1 MTAISNQP
9 KTNFT
14 LSARLILALAL
25 FLPLVSLFQHAYR
38 YTLPTDGW
46 YFGVTEE
53 STFENPT
60 VSAIT
65 NLIGAPSGLEPGD
78 YLLAIGELSMA
89 SLNSSGQGSFVYTP
103 PPPENWQVGSS
114 VLYTVERQ
122 LERLEVDVP
131 ILNWTPAAFLRWNLL
146 DPNHLL
152 AIVTAL
158 ALFGLALFVFFKRP
172 LDWAARALL
181 VFGALEMTF
190 AFSGML
196 PDFPSTTFDPL
207 ANTFV
212 SFLSYWF
219 WGILY
224 TPTLFVFSLVFPR
237 PKRILQRHP
246 LLLLLPYTAF
256 WVLVFIFGVRAEVG
270 WMLSMAFFLL
280 SALSLI
286 HSAFT
291 FRDTVSRAQLRWVFG
306 GFLFA
311 VLSFLPVYLAVFG
324 LITIDGLFADLVS
337 LLPALAFPLFTASL
351 MIAVLRYR
359 LWDIDVIIRKTLLYG
374 LVTGLLALVYFGLV
388 TLLQS
393 LFSSVTNQQSTIA
406 IVLSTL
412 AIAALFNPLRRRV
425 QDFIDRRFYRK
436 KYDAEK
442 TLAAFAKTAREAT
455 DLEALSAEMLRVVQE
470 TMQPERVSLW
480 LKPTTDQ
487 SQVQPT
493 QDRR

>member
-1 MTAISNQP
+1 
-9 KTNFT
+9 
-14 LSARLILALAL
+14 
-25 FLPLVSLFQHAYR
+25 
-38 YTLPTDGW
+38 
-46 YFGVTEE
+46 
-53 STFENPT
+53 
-60 VSAIT
+60 
-65 NLIGAPSGLEPGD
+65 
-78 YLLAIGELSMA
+78 
-89 SLNSSGQGSFVYTP
+89 
-103 PPPENWQVGSS
+103 
-114 VLYTVERQ
+114 
-122 LERLEVDVP
+122 
-131 ILNWTPAAFLRWNLL
+131 
-146 DPNHLL
+146 
-152 AIVTAL
+152 
-158 ALFGLALFVFFKRP
+158 
-172 LDWAARALL
+172 
-181 VFGALEMTF
+181 
-190 AFSGML
+190 
-196 PDFPSTTFDPL
+196 
-207 ANTFV
+207 
-212 SFLSYWF
+212 
-219 WGILY
+219 
-224 TPTLFVFSLVFPR
+224 
-237 PKRILQRHP
+237 
-246 LLLLLPYTAF
+246 
-256 WVLVFIFGVRAEVG
+256 
-270 WMLSMAFFLL
+270 
-280 SALSLI
+280 
-286 HSAFT
+286 
-291 FRDTVSRAQLRWVFG
+291 
-306 GFLFA
+306 
-311 VLSFLPVYLAVFG
+311 LAVFG

-455 DLEALSAEMLRVVQE
+455 DLEALSAELLRVVQE